1 MIDTKFIINI
11 FKIKVEI
18 FFDFSSLVLS
28 MHICIIGAGP
38 VGLIQC
44 LYILKNLKNLQE
56 KLGPDGLHISI
67 FECRSQH
74 DLINPSNSNQRS
86 INLALSW
93 RGMKALEEVGLLEEV
108 LLEAVPM
115 RGRFVHPLKSNPFVQ
130 PYSAHPNQV

>member
-1 MIDTKFIINI
+1 
-11 FKIKVEI
+11 
-18 FFDFSSLVLS
+18 

-44 LYILKNLKNLQE
+44 LYLLKNLKSLQE
-56 KLGPDGLHISI
+56 KFDYGDLHISI
-67 FECRSQH
+67 FERRSQH
-74 DLINPSNSNQRS
+74 DLINPSTSNQRS

-115 RGRFVHPLKSNPFVQ
+115 RGRFIHPLQSKPFVQ